1 MQPEVI
7 SDAIA
12 TGHGNP
18 CPYDV
23 EELTDDALT
32 GDFRI
37 LQRRR
42 GHRYSIDDVLTAYQ
56 AARITP
62 SPARYL
68 DLGCGIGSV
77 LLMVAHKHRATQI
90 EAVEAQAQ
98 SFSLATENVRRAQQQ
113 ARVTLHHG
121 DLRDT
126 SLLDRL
132 HGPFDLITGT
142 PPYQPPGAGTPSP
155 DSQRAHARVE
165 LRGGVEAYLEAGARV
180 LSTNGRLVVCGDAR
194 FPGRVFDTAQRL
206 GLRVIAQLDAVP
218 YANRKAPLFSVWT
231 LGWALHVPAQA
242 ITHHTFYARTEDG
255 GRTEAAHQLRRFFD
269 LPVNE
274 HEAPS
279 PPARDQSGPGRVPR
293 DNKRST
299 GSQP

>member
-1 MQPEVI
+1 MTNDLQP
-7 SDAIA
+7 DA
-12 TGHGNP
+12 
-18 CPYDV
+18 
-23 EELTDDALT
+23 LTDDALA

-62 SPARYL
+62 APMRYL

-77 LLMVAHKHRATQI
+77 LLMVAHKHRAATIEGI
-90 EAVEAQAQ
+90 EAQEQ
-98 SFSLATENVRRAQQQ
+98 SFALATRNVERNQQQ

-121 DLRDT
+121 DLRDVT
-126 SLLDRL
+126 LLDRL
-132 HGPFDLITGT
+132 RGPFDLITGT

-180 LSTNGRLVVCGDAR
+180 LAAQGRLVVCGDAR
-194 FPGRVFDTAQRL
+194 FPQRVFGTAKRL
-206 GLRVIAQLDAVP
+206 GLSVIAQLDAVP

-231 LGWALHVPAQA
+231 LGWSLHVPAQPVA
-242 ITHHTFYARTEDG
+242 HDTFYARTEDG

-279 PPARDQSGPGRVPR
+279 PPQA
-293 DNKRST
+293 NNTAT
-299 GSQP
+299 GTEQP